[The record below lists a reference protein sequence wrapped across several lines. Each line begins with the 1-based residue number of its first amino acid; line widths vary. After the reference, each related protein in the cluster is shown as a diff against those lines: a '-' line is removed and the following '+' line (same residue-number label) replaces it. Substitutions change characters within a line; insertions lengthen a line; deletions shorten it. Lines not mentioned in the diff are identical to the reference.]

1 MPGVEVSPLDAR
13 LRDDLKIA
21 MKARDAAA
29 VTALRT
35 ALAAL
40 ANAEAVEA
48 VPVADAGPVEVARR
62 DLTEAD
68 RVDVLRAHV
77 ADRQATID
85 ELRAHGQADA
95 VESLEQELAAL
106 LRYL

>member
-1 MPGVEVSPLDAR
+1 MDGSPLEAR
-13 LRDDLKIA
+13 LRDDLTIA
-21 MKARDAAA
+21 MKAHDAAA

-48 VPVADAGPVEVARR
+48 VPIADAGPAEVARR
-62 DLTEAD
+62 ELTEAD
-68 RVDVLRAHV
+68 RMEILRAHV
-77 ADRQATID
+77 LDRQGTID
-85 ELRAHGQADA
+85 ELRAHHQTDA
-95 VESLEQELAAL
+95 AEGLEQELASL